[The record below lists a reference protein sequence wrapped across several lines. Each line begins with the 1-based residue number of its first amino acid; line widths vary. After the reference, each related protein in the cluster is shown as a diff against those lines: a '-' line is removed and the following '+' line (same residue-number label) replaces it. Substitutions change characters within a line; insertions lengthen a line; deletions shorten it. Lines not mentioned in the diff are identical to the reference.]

1 MVDLDIFSREVSKQE
16 KEKGA
21 LCIAL
26 TEDTVLIMVNADN
39 TFTKD
44 LKISCITGKISTLIT
59 YHLFSLDKEYLSAA
73 NKVDKYLGSEID
85 LMFKY
90 KAGNE
95 ILLQDGYSF
104 CCQMKLLKLLMV
116 LMRVRANLRNSGGY
130 RYYLCQR
137 FIQKPNR
144 LFILNIY

>member
-104 CCQMKLLKLLMV
+104 MLSNETLEIIKGIDEGKSEFAQYGWLQV
-116 LMRVRANLRNSGGY
+116 LFMPTFYS
-130 RYYLCQR
+130 
-137 FIQKPNR
+137 KTE
-144 LFILNIY
+144 

>member
-21 LCIAL
+21 LGIAL

-73 NKVDKYLGSEID
+73 NKVDKYFGSEID

-104 CCQMKLLKLLMV
+104 MLPNETLEIINGIDEGKSEFAQYGWLQV
-116 LMRVRANLRNSGGY
+116 LFMPTFYS
-130 RYYLCQR
+130 
-137 FIQKPNR
+137 KTE
-144 LFILNIY
+144 

>member
-16 KEKGA
+16 KEKSA

-26 TEDTVLIMVNADN
+26 TEDTVLTVVNADN
-39 TFTKD
+39 QFTKD

-104 CCQMKLLKLLMV
+104 MLPNETLEIINGIDEGKSEFAQFGWLQV
-116 LMRVRANLRNSGGY
+116 LFMPTFYS
-130 RYYLCQR
+130 
-137 FIQKPNR
+137 KTE
-144 LFILNIY
+144 

>member
-1 MVDLDIFSREVSKQE
+1 LVDLDIFSREVSKQE
-16 KEKGA
+16 KEKSA
-21 LCIAL
+21 LCVAL
-26 TEDTVLIMVNADN
+26 TEDTVLTVVNADN
-39 TFTKD
+39 QFTKD

-104 CCQMKLLKLLMV
+104 MLPNETLEIINGIDEGKSEFAQFGWLQV
-116 LMRVRANLRNSGGY
+116 LFMPTFYS
-130 RYYLCQR
+130 
-137 FIQKPNR
+137 KTE
-144 LFILNIY
+144 

>member
-1 MVDLDIFSREVSKQE
+1 LVDLDIFSREVSKQE

-21 LCIAL
+21 LGIAL

-73 NKVDKYLGSEID
+73 NKVDKYFGSEID

-104 CCQMKLLKLLMV
+104 MLPNETLEIINGIDEGKSEFAQFGWLQV
-116 LMRVRANLRNSGGY
+116 LFMPTFYS
-130 RYYLCQR
+130 
-137 FIQKPNR
+137 KTE
-144 LFILNIY
+144 